1 MRTTDALA
9 EADRIL
15 HICNACRYCEGY
27 CAVFPAMER
36 RLDFSHGDLRYLA
49 NLCHNCNE
57 CVHACQYAPPHEFA
71 VDVPRALAAVRT
83 ESYRFYAW
91 PRSFGKAFARNG
103 LVAAII
109 AALVLNAFPVSAMV
123 FVGNRQLLSPTVG
136 GDFYRLIPHGVMTLT

>member
-1 MRTTDALA
+1 TAHAPKIFTPPAKSWPAIFSAPATSPASAWRSAPSSDASPANRQPLMQRADALA

-57 CVHACQYAPPHEFA
+57 CYHACQYAPPHEFA
-71 VDVPRALAAVRT
+71 VDVPQTLAAVRT
-83 ESYRFYAW
+83 
-91 PRSFGKAFARNG
+91 
-103 LVAAII
+103 
-109 AALVLNAFPVSAMV
+109 
-123 FVGNRQLLSPTVG
+123 Q
-136 GDFYRLIPHGVMTLT
+136 